1 MSYDWLERELGQ
13 GGLFCPE
20 KTISLSDS
28 YDIKTEDTSPPPPVL
43 LSNRISNCQNKNL
56 CNEPI

>member
-28 YDIKTEDTSPPPPVL
+28 YDIKTEDTHPPF
-43 LSNRISNCQNKNL
+43 SQYSFQIENQI
-56 CNEPI
+56 